1 MSSFDPL
8 FLSSAC
14 FIIVKHCV
22 EVELTLNQSKRPLKR
37 EKKKKTTSHKT
48 MGSLGA
54 ETAKKKAMWL
64 YPKVSGFSP
73 SERWGHSACYSN
85 GVVYVFGGCC
95 GGLHFSDVL
104 MLNLNTMVWNTL
116 ETTGQGPGPRDSHSA
131 VLVGTKMMVFGGT
144 NGSKKVNDLHVLDL
158 ASKEWMRAECYG
170 VAPSPRESHTA
181 TLISEDKVVIFGGSG
196 EGEANYLNDLHVLDL
211 RTMRWSSPQ
220 VRGHIPVPRD
230 SHSAVAIGNK
240 LVVYGGDC
248 GDRYHGDVDMFDMDT
263 STWSRL
269 AVQGSLP
276 GVRAGHAA
284 VNIGTKVFIIGG
296 VGDKHYYNDV
306 WVLDVNACCWAQ
318 LDLCGQQPQG
328 RFSHTAV
335 FTESDIAIYGGC
347 GEDERPINEL
357 LVLQLGTQHP
367 NGRYNISMCKT
378 FGSHWNQE
386 KRRFL
391 RLAPNDLKTIYFG
404 DIEVAKQGAHEPE
417 QEAKHSSRFSS
428 DTSNPKRR
436 RTANSKAWEVESEQE
451 EHSLSLSQHSSPSQ
465 SDQEQAP
472 AQKPTGSTGS
482 QGLNLFKQFHHIP
495 SNSQPKNF
503 PNNHKEIRYMVQK
516 TQQDLQFI
524 REHQN
529 LQKPEQYRHVVHT
542 GKQGTQYPSV
552 EQKHLEAGPI
562 YNLLG
567 AEVRGKVDGAF
578 DAGFLMTAT
587 VNGKIFRGV
596 LFAPGTGVISR
607 GPMLAQS
614 PALTSQVAA
623 AQPFLSSSNSES
635 LKASQP
641 PTMRIPLESS
651 HSTRQAQVN
660 GHMVTRAT
668 SSAAKD
674 PKLRS
679 DLRDVVL
686 TLGGPGTGHV

>member
-1 MSSFDPL
+1 MQTVMESFG
-8 FLSSAC
+8 A
-14 FIIVKHCV
+14 
-22 EVELTLNQSKRPLKR
+22 QMAKR
-37 EKKKKTTSHKT
+37 
-48 MGSLGA
+48 
-54 ETAKKKAMWL
+54 KAMWL
-64 YPKVSGFSP
+64 YPEVSGFNP

-104 MLNLNTMVWNTL
+104 MLNLTTMIWKTL
-116 ETTGQGPGPRDSHSA
+116 ETTGQGPGPRDSHSV

-158 ASKEWMRAECYG
+158 VSKEWIRAEFQG

-181 TLISEDKVVIFGGSG
+181 TLIGEDKVVIFGGSG
-196 EGEANYLNDLHVLDL
+196 EGGANYLNDLHVLDL
-211 RTMRWSSPQ
+211 RTMRWTSPQ

-240 LVVYGGDC
+240 LVVHGGDC
-248 GDRYHGDVDMFDMDT
+248 GDRYLGDVDIFDMDT

-284 VNIGTKVFIIGG
+284 VNIGAKVFIIGG

-306 WVLDVNACCWAQ
+306 WVLDVIACCWTQ
-318 LDLCGQQPQG
+318 LDICGQQPQG
-328 RFSHTAV
+328 RFSHTAILA
-335 FTESDIAIYGGC
+335 ESDIAIYGGC

-357 LVLQLGTQHP
+357 LVLQLGKQHP

-391 RLAPNDLKTIYFG
+391 RVAPGNLKSIYFA
-404 DIEVAKQGAHEPE
+404 DIEVAKHGDNEAE
-417 QEAKHSSRFSS
+417 QEAKHSSRFGS
-428 DTSNPKRR
+428 DTSNPKRI
-436 RTANSKAWEVESEQE
+436 RTATAKAWEVEFEQE

-472 AQKPTGSTGS
+472 LQKPPDSTMP
-482 QGLNLFKQFHHIP
+482 QGLNLFKQFHHVP
-495 SNSQPKNF
+495 SNCQPYNVS
-503 PNNHKEIRYMVQK
+503 NNHKQTRYTVHRM
-516 TQQDLQFI
+516 QQDPQFTRELQNP
-524 REHQN
+524 R
-529 LQKPEQYRHVVHT
+529 KPEQYLHVGDT
-542 GKQGTQYPSV
+542 GRQGSGTQYSIV
-552 EQKHLEAGPI
+552 EQRHLEAGPI
-562 YNLLG
+562 HNLLG

-578 DAGFLMTAT
+578 DSGFLVTAN

-596 LFAPGTGVISR
+596 LFAPGSGVISR

-614 PALTSQVAA
+614 PSSTCQVSG
-623 AQPFLSSSNSES
+623 AQPFLNSSNLEP
-635 LKASQP
+635 LNPSQPP
-641 PTMRIPLESS
+641 PTMRITPESG
-651 HSTRQAQVN
+651 HSSR
-660 GHMVTRAT
+660 HLAT
-668 SSAAKD
+668 SAASLATAKD

-686 TLGGPGTGHV
+686 TLGGPGTGPV